1 MVMMTSHAPHKAA
14 GDVATFAPRLASGCA
29 LAEFLLQIS
38 VPDGDLVAASYKA
51 LRDCRPH
58 FSRPTTD
65 FPSHYGHHRSDE
77 RSEPYDICTGITSGQ

>member
-1 MVMMTSHAPHKAA
+1 MGMMTSHAPHKAA

-38 VPDGDLVAASYKA
+38 VPDGDLVAASYKFA
-51 LRDCRPH
+51 RLPPP
-58 FSRPTTD
+58 F

-77 RSEPYDICTGITSGQ
+77 CSEP